1 MPGQPPPPYPFN
13 QDPDRTVSYRHPVPG
28 QVSGP
33 QTQPYAHAAQ
43 PTAGPPPWRQEEL
56 GPPVPPARK
65 TGKGWLLAIVAA
77 VLVVLVGGGG
87 VYAVSL
93 LSGGGTQPEDVL
105 PAGTLA
111 YVRVDLD
118 PAANQK
124 IALFNLARKF
134 SATRDS
140 FTGDDPRRALFGL
153 LSKDSEDLAK
163 VDYARDVEPWLGA
176 RVGFGL
182 LSPLP
187 GKRTPE
193 VAVAVQVTDE
203 TKARAGL
210 AKLNAGG
217 ELKGLAFR
225 EDYAILAATQ
235 TAADSYAKAAPLS
248 GNADFAADL
257 KALGEPGVLS
267 FWGNVGEIAKAAG
280 TAMPSDAA
288 TLDMIKNV
296 RLAGALR
303 FDSGYAEL
311 TGISRGSTVQG
322 PANAGGIRLGTLPA
336 STVGAVS
343 VSGLGET
350 LAKQWPQ
357 IMKAADG
364 SAGSQAFTDFVTRAQ
379 ETYGIALPADLVT
392 LLGENLT
399 VAVDEQ
405 GLDGEIPNVGAV
417 LTTDPAK
424 AQEVVAKI
432 ERFLADSGTG
442 TPRIAKAA
450 GDGKLILASSQ
461 DYAGKLNE
469 AGTLGDSEAFKIA
482 IPDADSATAA
492 LFVDLD
498 KIEKYYLD
506 NLQGEERANLQA
518 LRAVGLSGRQSGD
531 TTSFSLR
538 VLFN

>member
-1 MPGQPPPPYPFN
+1 MSGQPLPPYPFN
-13 QDPDRTVSYRHPVPG
+13 QDPDRTVSYRHPVPD
-28 QVSGP
+28 QGP
-33 QTQPYAHAAQ
+33 GPYTQPYAQ
-43 PTAGPPPWRQEEL
+43 PSGPPPWRQEEL
-56 GPPVPPARK
+56 GPPVPSARK
-65 TGKGWLLAIVAA
+65 TGRGWLFAIIAA
-77 VLVVLVGGGG
+77 VLVVVVGGGG
-87 VYAVSL
+87 VYAVTL

-105 PAGTLA
+105 PSGTLA

-124 IALFNLARKF
+124 VALFTLARKF

-140 FTGDDPRRALFGL
+140 FTGDDPRKALFDL
-153 LSKDSEDLAK
+153 LGKNSEDLAK
-163 VDYARDVEPWLGA
+163 VDYARDVEPWIGSRL
-176 RVGFGL
+176 GFGL
-182 LSPLP
+182 LAPQS
-187 GKRTPE
+187 GKRTPQ

-203 TKARAGL
+203 AGARTGL

-225 EDYAILAATQ
+225 EDYAILAETQ
-235 TAADSYAKAAPLS
+235 AAADSYVTAAPLS
-248 GNADFAADL
+248 QNADFAADL
-257 KALGEPGVLS
+257 KAVGEPGVLS

-280 TAMPSDAA
+280 AAMPTDTA

-311 TGISRGSTVQG
+311 TGISRGSAVQG
-322 PANAGGIRLGTLPA
+322 PADPGGIRLSTLPA
-336 STVGAVS
+336 STSGALS
-343 VSGLGET
+343 VSGLGDT

-357 IMKAADG
+357 IMKAAEG
-364 SAGSQAFTDFVTRAQ
+364 PAGSQAFTDFVTQAQ
-379 ETYGIALPADLVT
+379 QMYGIALPADLVT
-392 LLGENLT
+392 LLGKNLT
-399 VAVDEQ
+399 VAVDAQ
-405 GLDGEIPNVGAV
+405 GLDGAVPNVGAV

-424 AQEVVAKI
+424 AQEVVSKI
-432 ERFLADSGTG
+432 ERFLTDSGAG
-442 TPRIAKAA
+442 APRIAKAA
-450 GDGKLILASSQ
+450 GDGKLVLASSQ

-469 AGTLGDSEAFKIA
+469 QGTLGDSETFKIA
-482 IPDADSATAA
+482 IPDADAATAA

-506 NLQGEERANLQA
+506 GFHGDDRANLQA

>member
-1 MPGQPPPPYPFN
+1 MSGEPLPPYPFN
-13 QDPDRTVSYRHPVPG
+13 QDPDRTVSYRHPAPG
-28 QVSGP
+28 P
-33 QTQPYAHAAQ
+33 YTQPYAYGA
-43 PTAGPPPWRQEEL
+43 PPSAGPPPWQHEEL
-56 GPPVPPARK
+56 GSPVPPRGK
-65 TGKGWLLAIVAA
+65 TGKGWLLAIIAA
-77 VLVVLVGGGG
+77 VLVVVVGGGG

-105 PAGTLA
+105 PSGTLA

-124 IALFNLARKF
+124 VALFNLARKF

-140 FTGDDPRRALFGL
+140 FTGDDPRRALFDL
-153 LSKDSEDLAK
+153 VSKDSEDLAK
-163 VDYARDVEPWLGA
+163 VDYARDVEPWIGA

-203 TKARAGL
+203 AGARAGL
-210 AKLNAGG
+210 AKLNTGG

-225 EDYAILAATQ
+225 EDYAILATTQ
-235 TAADSYAKAAPLS
+235 AAADSYAKAAPLS
-248 GNADFAADL
+248 QNADFAADL
-257 KALGEPGVLS
+257 QALGEPGVLS
-267 FWGNVGEIAKAAG
+267 FWGNVGQIAKAAG
-280 TAMPSDAA
+280 TAMPADTA

-296 RLAGALR
+296 RVAGALR

-322 PANAGGIRLGTLPA
+322 PADPEAIRLSGLPA
-336 STVGAVS
+336 STAGALS
-343 VSGLGET
+343 VSGLGDT

-357 IMKAADG
+357 IKKAAEG
-364 SAGSQAFTDFVTRAQ
+364 SAGGQAFTDFVTRAQ
-379 ETYGIALPADLVT
+379 QMYGIALPADIVT

-399 VAVDEQ
+399 VAVDQQ
-405 GLDGEIPNVGAV
+405 GLDGAMPNVGAV

-424 AQEVVAKI
+424 AQEVVSKI
-432 ERFLADSGTG
+432 ERFVADSGDG
-442 TPRIAKAA
+442 VPQIAKAA
-450 GDGKLILASSQ
+450 GDGKLVLASSQ

-469 AGTLGDSEAFKIA
+469 QGTLGDSETFKIA

-506 NLQGEERANLQA
+506 NFRGEERANLRA